1 MNSRLTSRSWDRIRR
16 LATSRSIVSRSV
28 RHGLTM
34 FVVALLV
41 EYVVLPQ
48 LAGARNS
55 LHLLDHVHPLY
66 AAAGLLLEAGA
77 LLAYAQLTRS
87 VLPPGSPSL
96 FTLLRIDL
104 SGLAVS
110 HILPGGT
117 AGGAP
122 VSLRLLTGSGVS
134 TADATFALATQS
146 IGSALVLNLLLWI
159 GLVVS
164 IPVWGLN
171 PLYGVAALLGALL
184 LSLLAVVVL
193 LLTKR
198 EERTAEVL
206 RSAAARLP
214 FLEPDL
220 VTGII
225 RRLATRVR
233 ELSGNRPLLG
243 RATGWAAANWLLDAA
258 SLWVFLAAFGHL
270 STPYGLLVAYG
281 LANVMAVLPITP
293 GGLGVVEG
301 VLVPTLIGFGS
312 PRGIAILGVI
322 TYRLV
327 NFWLPIPVGG
337 LAYLSLRVEPDV
349 PPRRRAEELERLA
362 EAYRRQAEQRRQWA
376 GLHGLRVHR
385 QQDATRAVRQSAHIG
400 EAARTR
406 YQEGW
411 PVDVPLHPGGD
422 GAEPSDAPPHP
433 TGSHPTR

>member
-1 MNSRLTSRSWDRIRR
+1 MNSRLTSRSSDRIRR

-28 RHGLTM
+28 RHGLTL

-66 AAAGLLLEAGA
+66 AAAGVLLEAGA

-104 SGLAVS
+104 SGLAAS

-159 GLVVS
+159 GLIVS

-184 LSLLAVVVL
+184 LSLLAAVVL

-214 FLEPDL
+214 FLEPDV

-225 RRLATRVR
+225 RRLATRVH
-233 ELSGNRPLLG
+233 ELSSNRPLLG

-337 LAYLSLRVEPDV
+337 LAYVSLRAEPDA
-349 PPRRRAEELERLA
+349 PRRRRAEELDRLA

-376 GLHGLRVHR
+376 ALHGLRVHR
-385 QQDATRAVRQSAHIG
+385 QQHDVR
-400 EAARTR
+400 
-406 YQEGW
+406 
-411 PVDVPLHPGGD
+411 LHPGRD
-422 GAEPSDAPPHP
+422 GAAEANDAP
-433 TGSHPTR
+433 